1 MYIYIINYIKKEKKA
16 VSSPSLHR
24 RVETFQEAQRE
35 DSPSRAPRGGNP
47 IGMLGRRDAIS
58 LLLRAARVLVAS
70 ETSGRLRRKAKSSR
84 GTPRG
89 ERHPSLRCNSFRGVG
104 VAGRVEGWGSVTVAA
119 PRVTGII
126 QITGKGFVSIFV
138 SGCSSSSSSS
148 APTPPPPLYFLLLF
162 FEVFPSPLLLAPLSH
177 PALLAPPKAY
187 VISI

>member
-35 DSPSRAPRGGNP
+35 DSPSRARRGGNP

-70 ETSGRLRRKAKSSR
+70 ETSGRLRRKAESSR

-104 VAGRVEGWGSVTVAA
+104 VGVAGRGGECYRGRTACHGDNSDNRQRFRFYFCVGLLFLLLLRSHPTS
-119 PRVTGII
+119 PSLFFII
-126 QITGKGFVSIFV
+126 IFLRYFPPL
-138 SGCSSSSSSS
+138 SSWLPS
-148 APTPPPPLYFLLLF
+148 PTPPF
-162 FEVFPSPLLLAPLSH
+162 
-177 PALLAPPKAY
+177 
-187 VISI
+187 